1 MRVNTYSPK
10 PHGARTSFL
19 FPPPFSFF
27 FQGNINYLYTNF
39 RNRTLLTNLTIKNYA
54 LIDHLNVKF
63 INGFTVITGETG
75 AGKSILLGGLSL
87 VLGKR
92 ADLSSL
98 REKENKCIV
107 EAEFEISQYGLEPFF
122 KDNDLEYEKRTIL
135 RREILPSGKS
145 RAFINDSPVTLDI
158 LSNLGERLIDVHSQH
173 QTLQLTDNDF
183 QLKAIDALA
192 NNEKVLDEYSR
203 KLKDYQAISRTL
215 EQLLEFQ
222 QKVTKEHDYN
232 SFLLQELNTAPLK
245 EGIIEILEADYE
257 QLNNV
262 ELIREQLSH
271 GQQLLNGE
279 QIGIINTLTELKQV
293 SNRLA
298 NFGHQ
303 YGEVNERIK
312 SVFIELDDIAS
323 EFNALND
330 KVEADPELLEEVS
343 TKLQLLYNLLKKHNA
358 QDVRELLEIR
368 RALDEKVMAVENV
381 EGDIAGKRKEL
392 QKLEADLN
400 TISVQLGKNRKAI
413 IPSLKKQLEDTLA
426 GLGMA
431 NATFKIELQ
440 AAKEFKSTGKDDLI
454 FLFSANKG
462 SSHGEL
468 KKVASGGELSRIMLA
483 IKAIL
488 AKYEQLPTMM
498 FDEIDTGVSGEIS
511 TKMGDIMQEMSGHM
525 QIFTIT
531 HLPQVAAKG
540 KHHFKVYK
548 EEELMGTN
556 TKMKLLSKEERI
568 TELAEMLGGKAIS
581 ESAMAHARQLLG

>member
-1 MRVNTYSPK
+1 M
-10 PHGARTSFL
+10 
-19 FPPPFSFF
+19 
-27 FQGNINYLYTNF
+27 
-39 RNRTLLTNLTIKNYA
+39 LTNLTIKNYA

-63 INGFTVITGETG
+63 TDGFTVITGETG

-98 REKENKCIV
+98 REKDNKCIV
-107 EAEFEISQYGLEPFF
+107 EAEFEISQYGLESFF
-122 KDNDLEYEKRTIL
+122 EDNDLEYDKRTII

-145 RAFINDSPVTLDI
+145 RAFINDSPVTLDV
-158 LSNLGERLIDVHSQH
+158 LSNLGGNLIDVHSQH

-183 QLKAIDALA
+183 QLKTIDALA
-192 NNEKVLDEYSR
+192 NNEKLLREYSS
-203 KLKDYQAISRTL
+203 KLQQYQTVSREL

-222 QKVTKEHDYN
+222 NSAVKEHDYN
-232 SFLLQELNTAPLK
+232 SFLLQELNAAPLK
-245 EGIIEILEADYE
+245 PGIVETLEEDYE

-262 ELIREQLSH
+262 EIILEQLAH

-279 QIGIINTLTELKQV
+279 QIGIITALTELKQV
-293 SNRLA
+293 SNKLA

-303 YGEVNERIK
+303 YIAVNERIK
-312 SVFIELDDIAS
+312 SVFIELDDIAN
-323 EFNALND
+323 EFNVLHE
-330 KVEADPELLEEVS
+330 KVEANPELLEEVN

-358 QDVRELLEIR
+358 QDITELLEIR
-368 RALDEKVMAVENV
+368 KVLDEKVLAIENV
-381 EGDIAGKRKEL
+381 EGDIAGKKKEL
-392 QKLEADLN
+392 QRLEADLN
-400 TISVQLGKNRKAI
+400 TISTQLGKNRKAI
-413 IPSLKKQLEDTLA
+413 IPTLKKQLEDSLA

-431 NATFKIELQ
+431 SATFKIELKPAQ
-440 AAKEFKSTGKDDLI
+440 EFKVTGKDDLI

-511 TKMGDIMQEMSGHM
+511 NKMGDIMQGMGSYM
-525 QIFTIT
+525 QIFSIT

-548 EEELMGTN
+548 EEELMGTH
-556 TKMKLLSKEERI
+556 TKMKLLSKEERVM
-568 TELAEMLGGKAIS
+568 ELAGMLGGKSIS
-581 ESAMAHARQLLG
+581 ESAIAHARQLLN